1 MLKPNNIVATIFSHL
16 CLYVVNED
24 GNIWLAIKRNQS
36 IIHCTSNV
44 SFKTPLNVSCSHD
57 GKSNFA
63 TIGFFFTNPAAERV
77 ALEVD
82 APDTEAAS
90 TDAGVGRGMGFGF
103 GMGAG
108 AGAGDGE
115 DDEADGEFV
124 LGIAL

>member
-1 MLKPNNIVATIFSHL
+1 MN
-16 CLYVVNED
+16 
-24 GNIWLAIKRNQS
+24 RNQS

-57 GKSNFA
+57 DKSNFA
-63 TIGFFFTNPAAERV
+63 TIGFFFTNPAAERG

-82 APDTEAAS
+82 APDTDAAS
-90 TDAGVGRGMGFGF
+90 TDAGVGRGMGLGF
-103 GMGAG
+103 GVGAE